1 LQKRLETDAS
11 LSQFAGQFVPLKVVT
26 KGEQWQQWAT
36 KYKRD
41 GSSIPIIY
49 VVRAD
54 GEQLYGK
61 SGALSGDALPELL
74 MSVAQQSGRIFGE
87 SECQLLE
94 SCNQAAES
102 ALSNE
107 RFVDAAMA
115 IAPVSKLGT
124 LGGLQSYAAPAI
136 KANEIAKQIGD
147 YSLEVLKQAE
157 EKINDPERV
166 FEGVVELSHVSEFYS
181 KFPATKLASGS
192 LLKEVREDK
201 VQRELLKPAKELVK
215 ARFSAGKPKKADRKR
230 AVKSY
235 ELILKKFGD
244 TPAAE
249 IARRELELL
258 DPNSEFLVEQA
269 ESMENTQTPT
279 SVDDASGG
287 YDQEQT
293 RSWSDATGKFTVDAK
308 LIELTEEF
316 VRLKTAKGKE
326 IKVPLEK
333 LGESSKA
340 YLESRK

>member
-1 LQKRLETDAS
+1 MQKRLETDSS
-11 LSQFAGQFVPLKVVT
+11 LSQFAGQFVPLKVIS

-36 KYKRD
+36 KYKKE

-74 MSVAQQSGRIFGE
+74 MSVAQQSGRIFAE

-94 SCNQAAES
+94 SCNHAAEL
-102 ALSNE
+102 ALNDD
-107 RFVDAAMA
+107 RFVDAAIAM
-115 IAPVSKLGT
+115 APVSKLGK

-136 KANEIAKQIGD
+136 KANELAKQIGD
-147 YSLEVLKQAE
+147 YSLDALKEAE
-157 EKINDPERV
+157 EKIDDSERF
-166 FEGVVELSHVSEFYS
+166 FEGVVELSHISEYYA
-181 KFPATKLASGS
+181 KFPATKQASGS
-192 LLKEVREDK
+192 LLKKVRQDK

-215 ARFSAGKPKKADRKR
+215 ARFSAGRPKKSDKKR

-235 ELILKKFGD
+235 ELILKKFGE
-244 TPAAE
+244 TPAGE
-249 IARRELELL
+249 IARRELQQL
-258 DPNSEFLVEQA
+258 DPSSEFLADEA
-269 ESMENTQTPT
+269 KSMTNTQSPA
-279 SVDDASGG
+279 VDDVIGG

-293 RSWSDATGKFTVDAK
+293 RSWSDATGKFSVEAK
-308 LIELTEEF
+308 LIEVTEEF

-333 LGESSKA
+333 LSSSAKA
-340 YLESRK
+340 YLKSRK

>member
-1 LQKRLETDAS
+1 MQKRLETDTS

-26 KGEQWQQWAT
+26 KGEQWQQWAS
-36 KYKRD
+36 KYKRE

-61 SGALSGDALPELL
+61 SGALSGDALPKLL

-87 SECQLLE
+87 KECQLLE
-94 SCNQAAES
+94 SCNHEAEL
-102 ALSNE
+102 ALSDE
-107 RFVDAAMA
+107 RFLDAAIA
-115 IAPVSKLGT
+115 ITPVSKLGE
-124 LGGLQSYAAPAI
+124 LGGLQSYAEPAI

-147 YSLEVLKQAE
+147 HALEVLKQAE
-157 EKINDPERV
+157 EKIDDPERI
-166 FEGVVELSHVSEFYS
+166 FEGVVDVSHVSEFYS
-181 KFPATKLASGS
+181 KFPATRQASGN
-192 LLKEVREDK
+192 LLKEVRQDK

-215 ARFSAGKPKKADRKR
+215 ARFSAGRPKKSDKKR

-235 ELILKKFGD
+235 ELILKKYGE

-258 DPNSEFLVEQA
+258 DPKSEFLVGKTELKTNAQ
-269 ESMENTQTPT
+269 SPT
-279 SVDDASGG
+279 AGDIIGG

-293 RSWSDATGKFTVDAK
+293 RSWSDATGKFSVDAK
-308 LIELTEEF
+308 LVEVTDEF

-326 IKVPLEK
+326 IKVPVEK
-333 LGESSKA
+333 LSDSAKE
-340 YLESRK
+340 YLDSRK